1 MLIFG
6 FKVCPSSSN
15 DYIKGYIITEPLDS
29 THTYC
34 ERWYIFKLCFSCGSD
49 LKIERINNKK

>member
-15 DYIKGYIITEPLDS
+15 DYIKGYIITEPSDIVS
-29 THTYC
+29 VG
-34 ERWYIFKLCFSCGSD
+34 IFLNYVFRVVA
-49 LKIERINNKK
+49 I